1 MNKASS
7 IGKDQL
13 DREVNRSKLAL
24 VFVMAVDVM
33 GQGLAFPI
41 FNTLM
46 MSPASGLLPADTSAA
61 VRQLDYGVVIGV
73 FFLTWFLG
81 AVYISR
87 VSDSIGRKTGI
98 LICLTGALLGYA
110 LTIVAVTWNSFWL
123 LLLSRAI
130 TGFTSG
136 NQPIA
141 QAAMVDMSRDK
152 MEKVRNMGL
161 IVAGFSAGLIGGPI
175 IGVVFASPD
184 FIPGASLVLPLYVGG
199 GLIAVAMLLIGWFF
213 KEPEASRTS
222 LRIEPLEVVILLWEV
237 TRRPTVLRICA
248 PYLLYMMGFMIFY
261 VFFDDLLSSRY
272 GLGTGGTSLGMLV
285 LGITTAFA
293 SLVALPVL
301 SQRVSRLQV
310 LILMTAMEMVALII
324 LIGARS
330 EILAFAMIGLIGGA
344 HAIAYPTYLNLFSP
358 AASETEQGWVMGVS
372 TALFTL
378 AAAMASFIAGIVSEE
393 SLNAVFLVGFGG
405 LAIALLLILTIWRA
419 PGIRELAAARA

>member
-7 IGKDQL
+7 IGKGEMNL
-13 DREVNRSKLAL
+13 SKLAL

-41 FNTLM
+41 FNTLIT
-46 MSPASGLLPADTSAA
+46 SPGSGLLPADTSAA

-110 LTIVAVTWNSFWL
+110 LTIVAIISNSFWL

-141 QAAMVDMSRDK
+141 QAAMVDMSRDE

-161 IVAGFSAGLIGGPI
+161 IVAGFSAGLVGGPI
-175 IGVVFASPD
+175 IGVVFASN
-184 FIPGASLVLPLYVGG
+184 FIPGASLALPFYVGG

-222 LRIEPLEVVILLWEV
+222 LRIQPLEVVTLLWEV

-261 VFFDDLLSSRY
+261 VFFDDLLSNRY
-272 GLGTGGTSLGMLV
+272 GLGTGGTGLGMLV

-293 SLVALPVL
+293 SLVALPAL
-301 SQRVSRLQV
+301 SQRASRLQV
-310 LILMTAMEMVALII
+310 LNLMTAMEMVALII
-324 LIGARS
+324 LIGVRS

-393 SLNAVFLVGFGG
+393 SLNAVFLVSFGT
-405 LAIALLLILTIWRA
+405 LAVALLLTLTIWRA

>member
-1 MNKASS
+1 MN
-7 IGKDQL
+7 L
-13 DREVNRSKLAL
+13 SKLAL

-46 MSPASGLLPADTSAA
+46 MSPGSDLLPADTTPA
-61 VRQLDYGVVIGV
+61 VRQFGYGVVIGV

-87 VSDSIGRKTGI
+87 ISDSIGRKSGI
-98 LICLTGALLGYA
+98 LICLAGALLGYA
-110 LTIVAVTWNSFWL
+110 LTIVAVIWNSFWL
-123 LLLSRAI
+123 LLLSRAV

-141 QAAMVDMSRDK
+141 QAAMVDMSRDE

-175 IGVVFASPD
+175 IGAVFSSPD
-184 FIPGASLVLPLYVGG
+184 FIPGASLVLPFYVAG
-199 GLIAVAMLLIGWFF
+199 GLIALAMLLIGWFF
-213 KEPEASRTS
+213 REPEASRTS
-222 LRIEPLEVVILLWEV
+222 LRIQPLEVVILLWEV
-237 TRRPTVLRICA
+237 TRRPTVLRISA

-261 VFFDDLLSSRY
+261 VFFDDLLSIRY
-272 GLGTGGTSLGMLV
+272 GLGIGGISLGMLV
-285 LGITTAFA
+285 LGVTTAFA

-301 SQRVSRLQV
+301 SQRASRLQV
-310 LILMTAMEMVALII
+310 LILMTAIEMVALII
-324 LIGARS
+324 LIGVSS
-330 EILAFAMIGLIGGA
+330 EILAFAMIGLMGGA

-358 AASETEQGWVMGVS
+358 AAPETEQGWVMGVS

-393 SLNAVFLVGFGG
+393 SLNAVFLVGFSV
-405 LAIALLLILTIWRA
+405 LAVALLLTLTIWRA
-419 PGIRELAAARA
+419 PGITELAKARA

>member
-7 IGKDQL
+7 IGKDRL
-13 DREVNRSKLAL
+13 EREMNLSKLAL

-46 MSPASGLLPADTSAA
+46 TSPGSGLLPADTSAA

-87 VSDSIGRKTGI
+87 VSDSIGRKAGI

-110 LTIVAVTWNSFWL
+110 LTIVAVIWNSFWL

-141 QAAMVDMSRDK
+141 QAAMVDMSRDE

-175 IGVVFASPD
+175 IGAVFASPD
-184 FIPGASLVLPLYVGG
+184 FPGASLVLPFYVGG
-199 GLIAVAMLLIGWFF
+199 GLIALAMLLIGWFF
-213 KEPEASRTS
+213 EEPEASRTS

-237 TRRPTVLRICA
+237 TRRPTILRISA

-301 SQRVSRLQV
+301 SQRASRLQV

-324 LIGARS
+324 LIGVRS
-330 EILAFAMIGLIGGA
+330 EILAFAMIGLMGGA

-358 AASETEQGWVMGVS
+358 AAPKTEQGWVMGVS

-405 LAIALLLILTIWRA
+405 LAVALLLTLTIWRA
-419 PGIRELAAARA
+419 PGMRELAAARA

>member
-7 IGKDQL
+7 IGKDRL
-13 DREVNRSKLAL
+13 DREMNLSKLAL

-46 MSPASGLLPADTSAA
+46 TSPGSGLLPADTSAA
-61 VRQLDYGVVIGV
+61 VRQLYYGVVIGV

-87 VSDSIGRKTGI
+87 VSDSIGRKAGI

-110 LTIVAVTWNSFWL
+110 LTIIAVIWNSFWL

-141 QAAMVDMSRDK
+141 QAAMVDMSRDEI
-152 MEKVRNMGL
+152 EKIRNMGL

-175 IGVVFASPD
+175 IGAVFASPD
-184 FIPGASLVLPLYVGG
+184 FIPGASLVLPFYVGG
-199 GLIAVAMLLIGWFF
+199 GLIALAMLLIGWFF
-213 KEPEASRTS
+213 KEPEASRSS
-222 LRIEPLEVVILLWEV
+222 LRIAPLEVVILLWEI
-237 TRRPTVLRICA
+237 TRRPTVLRISA

-301 SQRVSRLQV
+301 S
-310 LILMTAMEMVALII
+310 
-324 LIGARS
+324 
-330 EILAFAMIGLIGGA
+330 
-344 HAIAYPTYLNLFSP
+344 
-358 AASETEQGWVMGVS
+358 
-372 TALFTL
+372 
-378 AAAMASFIAGIVSEE
+378 
-393 SLNAVFLVGFGG
+393 
-405 LAIALLLILTIWRA
+405 
-419 PGIRELAAARA
+419 

>member
-1 MNKASS
+1 MT
-7 IGKDQL
+7 L
-13 DREVNRSKLAL
+13 SKLAL

-46 MSPASGLLPADTSAA
+46 TSPQSGLLPADTTPA
-61 VRQLDYGVVIGV
+61 VRQLGYGVVIGV

-87 VSDSIGRKTGI
+87 ISDSIGRKSGI

-110 LTIVAVTWNSFWL
+110 LTVVAVIWNSFWL

-141 QAAMVDMSRDK
+141 QAAMVDMSRDEK
-152 MEKVRNMGL
+152 EKVRNMGL

-175 IGVVFASPD
+175 IGAVFASPD
-184 FIPGASLVLPLYVGG
+184 FIPGASLVLPFYVGG
-199 GLIAVAMLLIGWFF
+199 GLIALAMLLIGRFF
-213 KEPEASRTS
+213 KEPEARRTS
-222 LRIEPLEVVILLWEV
+222 LRIQPLEVVTLLWEV
-237 TRRPTVLRICA
+237 TRRPTVLRIAA

-285 LGITTAFA
+285 LGIATAFA

-301 SQRVSRLQV
+301 SQHASRLQV
-310 LILMTAMEMVALII
+310 LILMTAMEMLALII
-324 LIGARS
+324 LIGAGS
-330 EILAFAMIGLIGGA
+330 EMLTFVMIGLMGGA

-358 AASETEQGWVMGVS
+358 AAPETEQGWVMGVS

-378 AAAMASFIAGIVSEE
+378 AAAMASFIAGVISEE
-393 SLNAVFLVGFGG
+393 SLNAVFLVGFGV
-405 LAIALLLILTIWRA
+405 LTAALLLTLTIWRA

>member
-7 IGKDQL
+7 IGKGEMNL
-13 DREVNRSKLAL
+13 SKLAL

-41 FNTLM
+41 FNTLIT
-46 MSPASGLLPADTSAA
+46 SPGSGLLPADTSAA

-110 LTIVAVTWNSFWL
+110 LTIVAIISNSFWL

-141 QAAMVDMSRDK
+141 QAAMVDMSRDE

-161 IVAGFSAGLIGGPI
+161 IVAGFSAGLVGGPI
-175 IGVVFASPD
+175 IGVVFASN
-184 FIPGASLVLPLYVGG
+184 FIPGASLALPFYVGG

-222 LRIEPLEVVILLWEV
+222 LRIQPLEVVTLLWEV

-261 VFFDDLLSSRY
+261 VFFDDLLSNRY
-272 GLGTGGTSLGMLV
+272 GLGTGGTGLGMLV

-293 SLVALPVL
+293 SLVALPAL
-301 SQRVSRLQV
+301 SQRASRLQV
-310 LILMTAMEMVALII
+310 LNLMTAMEMVALII
-324 LIGARS
+324 LIGVRS
-330 EILAFAMIGLIGGA
+330 EMLAFAMIGLIGGA

-393 SLNAVFLVGFGG
+393 SLNAVFLVSFGT
-405 LAIALLLILTIWRA
+405 LAVALLLTLTIWRA